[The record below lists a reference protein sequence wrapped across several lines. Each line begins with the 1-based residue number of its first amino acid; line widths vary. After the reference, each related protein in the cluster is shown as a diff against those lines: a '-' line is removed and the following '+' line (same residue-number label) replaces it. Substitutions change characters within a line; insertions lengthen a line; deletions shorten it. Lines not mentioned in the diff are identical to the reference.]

1 MEPAE
6 VQLVSLAFKTPADC
20 ARMLDAM
27 RSQLA
32 SYIAWNEYERIASRN
47 EILSPLSGGGDNVI
61 YRDSPPKYRRQF
73 EKRTQSKLILLY
85 NQVSGINL
93 LNGYQPKL

>member
-1 MEPAE
+1 M
-6 VQLVSLAFKTPADC
+6 LA
-20 ARMLDAM
+20 AM
-27 RSQLA
+27 RAQLA
-32 SYIAWNEYERIASRN
+32 SYIAWNEYERIADRN
-47 EILSPLSGGGDNVI
+47 EILSPLSSGGGGGDNVL